1 MARDAGKRIVDL
13 QTTLSLLT
21 ASTSSRYLKD
31 TKDPFGRQ
39 PFEHP
44 ALEGIECLTGG
55 ARDYFTHHKQLSV
68 LAQQYGL
75 QDVVRWVPKKVWSHS
90 FRRSIP
96 RTNCAVL
103 QPDNLNASGY
113 DMVLAQAMYAIVG
126 AVSLEQ
132 GGAVANKITK
142 ERILAHIGLRLHMVG
157 NPEQLRI

>member
-1 MARDAGKRIVDL
+1 MPNRRSKRLLHTPQTIIRTGSAIRTARCG
-13 QTTLSLLT
+13 
-21 ASTSSRYLKD
+21 
-31 TKDPFGRQ
+31 
-39 PFEHP
+39 
-44 ALEGIECLTGG
+44 ALGAKEGM
-55 ARDYFTHHKQLSV
+55 V
-68 LAQQYGL
+68 
-75 QDVVRWVPKKVWSHS
+75 HS

-142 ERILAHIGLRLHMVG
+142 ERILAHIGLRPHMVG